1 MFRNVDIR
9 ELEHEHI
16 LRLVADAL
24 RLAVDKQFHR
34 RDMDRAEHV
43 NNFVLGIAPRRL
55 SGRLVVV
62 AVIFAHLVIVVLGRI
77 GGIRPVAEDFHARLV
92 RLDGGKRVVVLL
104 GEPHGIDA
112 ARHAGVFRS
121 LVASVLVAVRP
132 AEHRASRVVLAEIPR
147 RPVAVEIGVAVGRSA
162 VREREILLRQVPHV
176 PERLLRAAA
185 DPEAVVFVVLRSI
198 GVPDATRRLL
208 AAVFRLDHRQEA
220 IQLFHRLVCRD
231 VVAVH
236 HRADVFRLGNLLWR
250 VERATSGEAI
260 AVRIDLFAELAHD
273 AHVFRRNLVVA
284 GFVEN
289 DRRRI
294 AEIDHHVAHR
304 LLALPPVA
312 ARRLLLRVAS
322 GTDVHNA
329 VLVVGPNW
337 RGFRRNMHPADE
349 VRR

>member
-1 MFRNVDIR
+1 M
-9 ELEHEHI
+9 H
-16 LRLVADAL
+16 
-24 RLAVDKQFHR
+24 
-34 RDMDRAEHV
+34 RAEDIHGLV
-43 NNFVLGIAPRRL
+43 FRIATRRFA
-55 SGRLVVV
+55 SRLVVV
-62 AVIFAHLVIVVLGRI
+62 AVIFAHLVVVVLRRI

-132 AEHRASRVVLAEIPR
+132 AEHSAGGVVFAEVAGCPI
-147 RPVAVEIGVAVGRSA
+147 AVEIGVAVGRSA
-162 VREREILLRQVPHV
+162 VREREVLLRQVPDV
-176 PERLLRAAA
+176 PERLLRAAPY
-185 DPEAVVFVVLRSI
+185 PEAVVFVVRRRI
-198 GVPDATRRLL
+198 GVPDAARRFL
-208 AAVFRLDHRQEA
+208 AAIFRLDHRQKSV
-220 IQLFHRLVCRD
+220 LLLHRFVRRD

-236 HRADVFRLGNLLWR
+236 HRADVFRLGNLLGR